1 MNRPPHGHRE
11 QYFQQHLPCPRDPYP
26 PTRPLNTRLAPLPSR
41 FDQPPAESR
50 SSRTLYDTYRHESRK
65 RPSDNKAPPPPQD
78 VRAATPIN
86 QATTPTQ
93 LYPCANC
100 GGDHRATEC
109 DSLKCFT
116 CQAPFPTA
124 ALRQTYYYMSTHRRD
139 PTTKR
144 ARFVRISFYPRNQF
158 ITFPFPICL

>member
-1 MNRPPHGHRE
+1 MDIESNISNNISRAPEIHIRQRDRSTRDWHRS
-11 QYFQQHLPCPRDPYP
+11 
-26 PTRPLNTRLAPLPSR
+26 PSR

-50 SSRTLYDTYRHESRK
+50 SSRTLYDTYHHESRK
-65 RPSDNKAPPPPQD
+65 SPSDNKAPPPPQD

-93 LYPCANC
+93 LYQCANC